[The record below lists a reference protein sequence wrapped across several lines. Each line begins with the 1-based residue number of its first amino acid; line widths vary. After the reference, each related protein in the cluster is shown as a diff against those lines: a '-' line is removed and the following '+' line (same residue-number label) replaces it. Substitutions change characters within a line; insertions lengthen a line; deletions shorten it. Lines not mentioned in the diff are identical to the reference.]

1 MKKWFN
7 VKFFM
12 RFIMYTFVF
21 SIIYITVRI
30 VLAPSVAPVSDITIR
45 VKSDYILM
53 LLQSI
58 FGVFAMLLPGFL
70 MHKVKLS
77 IPTGMLVAY
86 AGFLY
91 CAIYLGEVRNFYY
104 NMPHWDTIL
113 HIFSGAAIG
122 ALGFSIVALLNK
134 SELTTVSLSPLF
146 VAMFAFGFALA
157 LGVLWEI
164 YEFAVDY
171 IFRTNMQKYALEN
184 GQALVGQ
191 AALMDTMKDLIV
203 DSAGALV
210 MSVVGYVSLKYK
222 KGWLEKFQVKRK

>member
-1 MKKWFN
+1 MKKWFG
-7 VKFFM
+7 VKYFM
-12 RFIMYTFVF
+12 RFIMWTFVF

-30 VLAPSVAPVSDITIR
+30 VLAPSVAPASDITIR
-45 VKSDYILM
+45 VKSDYVLM

-70 MHKVKLS
+70 THKVKLS

-122 ALGFSIVALLNK
+122 ALGFSIVSLLNN
-134 SELTTVSLSPLF
+134 SETTTVSLSPLF

-157 LGVLWEI
+157 LGVLWEV

-184 GQALVGQ
+184 GQALMGQ
-191 AALMDTMKDLIV
+191 GALMDTMKDLIV
-203 DSAGALV
+203 DSAGAFV
-210 MSVVGYVSLKYK
+210 MSVVGYISLKYQ
-222 KGWLEKFQVKRK
+222 KGWLEKFQVRRK